1 MNYNEELYAEMH
13 GPVLNILRRAKKP
26 MVATQIAK
34 LLGYRPAAV
43 LYCLVYK
50 WKDEVIKFD
59 TIPVTFKAK

>member
-1 MNYNEELYAEMH
+1 MNYEKQYAEMH
-13 GPVLNILRRAKKP
+13 EPVLNTLRKAKKP

-34 LLGYRPAAV
+34 LLSYRPAAV

>member
-1 MNYNEELYAEMH
+1 MNYEKQYAEMR
-13 GPVLNILRRAKKP
+13 GPVLNVLRKAKKP

-50 WKDEVIKFD
+50 WKDEVIKLD

>member
-1 MNYNEELYAEMH
+1 MNYEKLYAIMH
-13 GPVLNILRRAKKP
+13 EPVLNVLRKAKKP
-26 MVATQIAK
+26 MCATQIAK
-34 LLGYRPAAV
+34 LSGYRPAII